1 MQFVSQAWKDAQKQT
16 LVPEGFLEVSLN
28 VGDPEAQENATAS
41 DNGHVD
47 FSNTP
52 QLADET
58 WKEAVRYATLET
70 NLWMLDGT
78 FKIIP
83 DGPPYGNNGYIGSA
97 LSRVDGTYS
106 TAPTITIQ
114 FSKVFSAL
122 IPGLTITWGAAYNE
136 WAESFKVKAYNGAT
150 VVAQKN
156 VEGNSDLTSV
166 LLIDIYNYD
175 KITIEVL
182 KWCKSNR
189 RARIESVIIGIER
202 VYTKSEIM
210 DYRHSIEV
218 DPLSAA
224 LPKSEIHFE
233 ISNLNG
239 EYNPDNPTGTE
250 KYLMERQA
258 VHVRYGY
265 KLGENIEW
273 IKAGTFYTNE
283 WETPQNGIT
292 ASFTARD
299 LLEFMNDM
307 YSGVVSGS
315 LYDVAISA
323 LEQADLPL
331 SDKST
336 ARWII
341 DSSLKNIMAPDGAD
355 LSDYT
360 LAEVLQLVANAG
372 CCVLYQDREGYLHIE
387 PLPAGLSD
395 YRIDRNNSYANSEI
409 TLTKQLK
416 AVDVNDGT
424 AIVKSGTVGET
435 QSVRNPL
442 ISDERA
448 ETVGQWTEQYLRNRR
463 VLSGEWHS
471 DPRLDALDRVTIGNQ
486 FAESV
491 VLVTEVQF
499 NFGGAFRG
507 SYEGRNNV

>member
-1 MQFVSQAWKDAQKQT
+1 
-16 LVPEGFLEVSLN
+16 
-28 VGDPEAQENATAS
+28 
-41 DNGHVD
+41 
-47 FSNTP
+47 
-52 QLADET
+52 
-58 WKEAVRYATLET
+58 
-70 NLWMLDGT
+70 ML
-78 FKIIP
+78 K
-83 DGPPYGNNGYIGSA
+83 
-97 LSRVDGTYS
+97 
-106 TAPTITIQ
+106 
-114 FSKVFSAL
+114 
-122 IPGLTITWGAAYNE
+122 
-136 WAESFKVKAYNGAT
+136 
-150 VVAQKN
+150 KN
-156 VEGNSDLTSV
+156 IEGNSDLTSV

-182 KWCKSNR
+182 KWCKPNR

-202 VYTKSEIM
+202 VYTKSEVIS
-210 DYRHSIEV
+210 YQHSMEV

-265 KLGENIEW
+265 KIGENIEW

-299 LLEFMNDM
+299 LLEFMNDT

-323 LEQADLPL
+323 LQQADLPL

-341 DSSLKNIMAPDGAD
+341 DSSLKSIMAPANAE

-387 PLPAGLSD
+387 PLPAGLTD

-416 AVDVNDGT
+416 AVDVNDGA

-442 ISDERA
+442 ISDERTEA
-448 ETVGQWTEQYLRNRR
+448 VGIWTEQYLRNRR
-463 VLSGEWHS
+463 VLSGEWRS